1 MASASPDLPVPS
13 NTPGSPARE
22 REGGRGAAALAF
34 NLVVVGLLL
43 ALVVIAGK
51 VHKLVILAD
60 VWRGRD
66 LLAVLGADLGYLLLL
81 GGAAALAVT
90 RARGIWLVAV
100 EGVLY
105 LGLLLL
111 LLVGVV
117 EHGFFAIQHEFL
129 PGEML
134 VYGVR
139 SLSMLA
145 GVLESKMNAF
155 VWLALGACALILLL
169 SAVGGGRA
177 AAALGRWR
185 VLRTSGRPREG
196 LTWLFAGAWLLA
208 LAASFALSR
217 LEVDAHLRHL
227 KGNSIVTVMG
237 EALRS
242 DPDRIDAP
250 RDPRREARLT
260 LIPTPATRRHNV
272 VFVVLEST
280 RARSATPYAP
290 EMATTPFLGRLAERA
305 LRVEHAYAV
314 VPHTSKALVSIQCGV
329 HPKIT
334 TAIQEA
340 NPGGVPSACLAELL
354 DAQGYATA
362 FIQPAE
368 EEFER
373 RRGLVANFGF
383 EIFMGKESLPTGF
396 EESSYFGYEDD
407 SMLEPALA
415 WVDRQTRP
423 FFLTVLTLTAH
434 HDYHLPKS
442 FPKRE
447 LAAEQSLN
455 RYLNALAYTDRFV
468 ERLFAGFD
476 QRSLLGET
484 LFVIVGDHGEAF
496 GEHGRSEH
504 DNVLYE
510 EGVAVPLLLVGA
522 GLEEAGGRVVSGLR
536 ETSDI
541 VPTVLEV
548 LGFESRGGDL
558 QGTSLLSTPGH
569 ERLFFSCWYTRQCM
583 ALREGSRK
591 TLYHYERLPPE
602 VFDLLADPLE
612 RRNLAPDRVAPEVVA
627 ASIERLK
634 AWKRENNA
642 HYRAYTSGSSSG
654 PAAE

>member
-1 MASASPDLPVPS
+1 MASDSPHLPVPS
-13 NTPGSPARE
+13 NASERGS
-22 REGGRGAAALAF
+22 GRCAAALGF

-43 ALVVIAGK
+43 TLVVAAGK
-51 VHKLVILAD
+51 VHKLLILGNG
-60 VWRGRD
+60 WRGRD
-66 LLAVLGADLGYLLLL
+66 LLAVLGADFACLLLL
-81 GGAAALAVT
+81 GGAAAVAVT
-90 RARGIWLVAV
+90 VARGIWSVAA

-117 EHGFFAIQHEFL
+117 EHGFFAIQREFL

-139 SLSMLA
+139 SFSMLA
-145 GVLESKMNAF
+145 GVLENKMNVF
-155 VWLALGACALILLL
+155 VWLALGGFALVLLL
-169 SAVGGGRA
+169 SAAGGGRA
-177 AAALGRWR
+177 AAALRRWWAR
-185 VLRTSGRPREG
+185 GTSGRSRQK

-208 LAASFALSR
+208 VAVSFALSR
-217 LEVDAHLRHL
+217 LEVEADLRHL
-227 KGNSIVTVMG
+227 KANSIFTVIR
-237 EALRS
+237 EAVRS
-242 DPDRIDAP
+242 DPDVMDVP
-250 RDPRREARLT
+250 RGLRHEARLT
-260 LIPTPATRRHNV
+260 LTPTAATRRYNV
-272 VFVVLEST
+272 VFVILEST
-280 RARSATPYAP
+280 RARSVTPYAR
-290 EMATTPFLGRLAERA
+290 ELTTTPFLGRLAERA

-314 VPHTSKALVSIQCGV
+314 IPHTSKALVSIQCGV

-340 NPGGVPSACLAELL
+340 NPGRIPSACLAELL
-354 DAQGYATA
+354 GAEGYATA
-362 FIQPAE
+362 FIQPAK

-383 EIFMGKESLPTGF
+383 ETFMGKESLPRGF
-396 EESSYFGYEDD
+396 DESSYFGYEDD

-434 HDYHLPKS
+434 HDYRLPKS

-447 LAAEQSLN
+447 LAAEESLN

-468 ERLFAGFD
+468 EKLFAGFE
-476 QRSLLGET
+476 QRSLLAET

-496 GEHGRSEH
+496 GEHGRFEH

-510 EGVAVPLLLVGA
+510 EALAVPLLLVGA
-522 GLEEAGGRVVSGLR
+522 GLEEAGGRVVGGLR

-558 QGTSLLSTPGH
+558 QGMSLLSTPGH
-569 ERLFFSCWYTRQCM
+569 ERLYFSCWYTRQCM
-583 ALREGSRK
+583 AVREGLRK
-591 TLYHYERLPPE
+591 TVYHYERLPPE

-612 RRNLAPDRVAPEVVA
+612 RHNVVPDGVAPETVA
-627 ASIERLK
+627 ASIEQLK

-642 HYRAYTSGSSSG
+642 HYRASRSGSSSE

>member
-1 MASASPDLPVPS
+1 MAGASPDPPVPS
-13 NTPGSPARE
+13 NPPGSPGPQRK
-22 REGGRGAAALAF
+22 GGREALALAF
-34 NLVVVGLLL
+34 NLIVVGLLL
-43 ALVVIAGK
+43 ALVVLAGK
-51 VHKLVILAD
+51 VHKLAILVD
-60 VWRGRD
+60 GWRGRD
-66 LLAVLGADLGYLLLL
+66 LFAVLGSDFAFLLLL
-81 GGAAALAVT
+81 GGAVALAMT
-90 RARGIWLVAV
+90 PARGIGRVAL
-100 EGVLY
+100 GRALY

-117 EHGFFAIQHEFL
+117 EHGFFAIQREFL

-145 GVLESKMNAF
+145 GVLQSKMNAF
-155 VWLALGACALILLL
+155 VWLALGGFALALLL
-169 SAVGGGRA
+169 SAVGGGGA

-185 VLRTSGRPREG
+185 ARGAGRPRENHA
-196 LTWLFAGAWLLA
+196 WPFAVAWLLA
-208 LAASFALSR
+208 LAVSFALSR
-217 LEVDAHLRHL
+217 LEVAADLRHL
-227 KGNSIVTVMG
+227 KANSIVTVIR

-242 DPDRIDAP
+242 DPDRID
-250 RDPRREARLT
+250 DPHILRREARLT
-260 LIPTPATRRHNV
+260 LATTASTRRHNV
-272 VFVVLEST
+272 VFVILEST
-280 RARSATPYAP
+280 RAGSVTPYVR
-290 EMATTPFLGRLAERA
+290 EMTTTPFLGRLAERA

-314 VPHTSKALVSIQCGV
+314 VPHTSKALVPIQCGV

-354 DAQGYATA
+354 GAQGYATA

-383 EIFMGKESLPTGF
+383 ETFMGKESLPAGF

-415 WVDRQTRP
+415 WVDRQARP

-434 HDYHLPKS
+434 HDYRLPKS

-447 LAAEQSLN
+447 LAAEASLN

-468 ERLFAGFD
+468 ERLFAGFG
-476 QRSLLGET
+476 QRSLLEET

-522 GLEEAGGRVVSGLR
+522 GLEERGGRSVSGLR

-541 VPTVLEV
+541 VPTVLEI
-548 LGFESRGGDL
+548 LGFEARGGDL
-558 QGTSLLSTPGH
+558 RGTSLLSTPGH

-583 ALREGSRK
+583 AVREGSRK

-612 RRNLAPDRVAPEVVA
+612 RRNLVPDAVAPDEVA

-654 PAAE
+654 PATE